1 MVPTQNCFW
10 QNIKFSKDQ
19 FWGHYYFYSIS
30 TIYTRQ
36 TFPNICHFAGETNF
50 LYENPSLKD
59 ISRRINYD
67 IHINYILGQNLN
79 CWLEDVYSLLIVEKY
94 NTQTSIYSFFF
105 IFAEISQML
114 LTLSRRRPLSYRNQS
129 IDLLRKSMDWFLYD
143 NGLRLERV
151 KEKPSFS
158 SFPSFLPSTDCKNST
173 FLVYIRL
180 RWQMKFQNNS
190 KKP

>member
-36 TFPNICHFAGETNF
+36 TFPKICHFAGETNF

-114 LTLSRRRPLSYRNQS
+114 LTLSRRRPDRYHIETSPLIYSANQWTGFYMITASVLKGLKKNHHSRHFHLSSRP
-129 IDLLRKSMDWFLYD
+129 LTAK
-143 NGLRLERV
+143 
-151 KEKPSFS
+151 
-158 SFPSFLPSTDCKNST
+158 
-173 FLVYIRL
+173 IRL
-180 RWQMKFQNNS
+180 F
-190 KKP
+190 